1 MPSTSAIHGQ
11 PTGNA
16 TSSNRPTMHYGKK
29 DVFVYR
35 TYAKPLEVSKQIPE
49 SNFAGRENVLFG
61 VDVQVALHGEGF
73 LKNYTDGDNSTC
85 IATDTMRNFIE
96 LQGGKIEFSTIDGFL
111 AETAK
116 RFLKQWPHIEQ
127 IDLAGQAVA
136 FDDVAVSKDGK
147 IENSGIM
154 FRPRKTERPRASV
167 TVRRAGDDFEIVSH
181 ISGITDIHLMKIT
194 GSSFKD
200 FHQDE
205 YTKLPEKEDR
215 NLFIY
220 VDIDWT
226 YLNAEDGASLDTAN
240 YVPAEQIRDIA
251 ATVFHELNDQSIQH
265 LVYQIGLRILERFPQ
280 LKDVSYYTNN
290 RTLSEVAKTDD
301 GKGKV
306 YTEPT
311 APYGFQ
317 AFTVTRDDLKK

>member
-1 MPSTSAIHGQ
+1 MPSTSGLHGQ
-11 PTGNA
+11 PTGNG
-16 TSSNRPTMHYGKK
+16 SGSNRPTMHYGKK

-35 TYAKPLEVSKQIPE
+35 TYAKPLKANKQIPE
-49 SNFAGRENVLFG
+49 SNFEQRDNTLFG
-61 VDVQVALHGEGF
+61 VDVQVALHGERF
-73 LKNYTDGDNSTC
+73 LKNYRDGDNTDLV
-85 IATDTMRNFIE
+85 ATDTMRNFIE
-96 LQGGKIEFSTIDGFL
+96 LHGGTVEYSTIDGFL

-116 RFLKQWPHIEQ
+116 AFLKQWPQIEQ
-127 IDLAGQAVA
+127 IDLVGQSVE
-136 FDDVAVSKDGK
+136 FDGVAVGKDGK
-147 IENSGIM
+147 VEESGIM
-154 FRPRKTERPRASV
+154 FRPRHTERPRASV
-167 TVRRAGDDFEIVSH
+167 SVRRNGNDFEIVNH

-200 FHQDE
+200 FHHDE

-226 YLNAEDGASLDTAN
+226 YNNPEDGASLDTSN

-265 LVYQIGLRILERFPQ
+265 LVYHIGLRILERFPQ

-290 RTLSEVAKTDD
+290 RTLIEVVDTDD

-311 APYGFQ
+311 LPYGFQ
-317 AFTVTRDDLKK
+317 AFTVTRDDLK

>member
-1 MPSTSAIHGQ
+1 MPSTASLHGQ

-16 TSSNRPTMHYGKK
+16 SSTNRPTMHYGKK

-35 TYAKPLEVSKQIPE
+35 TYAQPLKANKQIPE
-49 SNFAGRENVLFG
+49 SNFQERKNILFG
-61 VDVQVALHGEGF
+61 VDVQVALHGEAF

-96 LQGGKIEFSTIDGFL
+96 LQGGKIEYSTIDGFL

-116 RFLKQWPHIEQ
+116 RFLKQWDHIEQ
-127 IDLAGQAVA
+127 VDLTGQAVS
-136 FDDVAVSKDGK
+136 FDEVSIAKDGGFQP
-147 IENSGIM
+147 SGTL

-167 TVRRAGDDFEIVSH
+167 SVRRNGDGFEVVNL
-181 ISGITDIHLMKIT
+181 ISGVTDIHLMKIT

-200 FHQDE
+200 FVRDE

-226 YLNAEDGASLDTAN
+226 YGNNEDGASLDASN
-240 YVPAEQIRDIA
+240 YVPAEQVRDIA
-251 ATVFHELNDQSIQH
+251 ANVFHELNDQSIQQ
-265 LVYQIGLRILERFPQ
+265 LVYHVGRRVLERFPQ
-280 LKDVSYYTNN
+280 LNDVSFYTNN
-290 RTLSEVAKTDD
+290 RTLSEVVEADS

-311 APYGFQ
+311 LPYGFQ
-317 AFTVTRDDLKK
+317 AFTVTRDDL

>member
-1 MPSTSAIHGQ
+1 MPSTSSLHGQ
-11 PTGNA
+11 LTGNA
-16 TSSNRPTMHYGKK
+16 SSSNRPTMHYGKK

-35 TYAKPLEVSKQIPE
+35 TYAKPLKVNKQIPE
-49 SNFAGRENVLFG
+49 SNFQERKNTLFG

-85 IATDTMRNFIE
+85 VATDTMRNFIE
-96 LQGGKIEFSTIDGFL
+96 LSGGKIDYSTIDGFL

-116 RFLKQWPHIEQ
+116 GFLKQWPHIEQ
-127 IDLAGQAVA
+127 VDLTGQSVE
-136 FDDVAVSKDGK
+136 FDDVAVEKNGK

-167 TVRRAGDDFEIVSH
+167 SVRRNGDDFEIVNH
-181 ISGITDIHLMKIT
+181 ISGITDVHLMKIT
-194 GSSFKD
+194 GSSFKG
-200 FHQDE
+200 FIQDE

-226 YLNAEDGASLDTAN
+226 YNNPEDGASLDTAN

-251 ATVFHELNDQSIQH
+251 ATIFHELNDQSIQH

-290 RTLSEVAKTDD
+290 RTLSEVAPTDD

-311 APYGFQ
+311 LPYGFQ